1 MRKAWRAHQRGAAPT
16 HKIKRSHCYFFF
28 AVVIRKVVR
37 IDSRLHCTEY
47 RHPLKLGGQQWRRR
61 EKRKLSRRLRRRR
74 PLGRRSSLR
83 RLRSLISL
91 ESKIGSHGPAD
102 VGRVVMIALG
112 WPAPVN
118 SRGRRRDGGASFV
131 IALNRCGGEEERRET
146 ESRSGQ
152 KRSAYLPFSHLA
164 DALGVLAVSSQNFHR
179 RRGTCPRRR
188 FSLCRDGMR
197 ARP

>member
-1 MRKAWRAHQRGAAPT
+1 MRKAWRAQQRGAAPT

-118 SRGRRRDGGASFV
+118 SRGRRRDGGISFT
-131 IALNRCGGEEERRET
+131 IATTPRDSVDEIRQVPISLRCSTGRLSPST
-146 ESRSGQ
+146 ISPTPSDILSRLSLALW
-152 KRSAYLPFSHLA
+152 SNSVAPFLL
-164 DALGVLAVSSQNFHR
+164 DRGSSPNA
-179 RRGTCPRRR
+179 
-188 FSLCRDGMR
+188 
-197 ARP
+197 ARPA

>member
-1 MRKAWRAHQRGAAPT
+1 MRKAWRAQQRGGAPT

-118 SRGRRRDGGASFV
+118 SRGRRRDGGVSFT
-131 IALNRCGGEEERRET
+131 IATTLRDSVDEIRQVPISPRCSAGRLNPSTISPTPSDIVLRFLLAPWTC
-146 ESRSGQ
+146 SMAPFL
-152 KRSAYLPFSHLA
+152 SAAGY
-164 DALGVLAVSSQNFHR
+164 R
-179 RRGTCPRRR
+179 
-188 FSLCRDGMR
+188 
-197 ARP
+197 